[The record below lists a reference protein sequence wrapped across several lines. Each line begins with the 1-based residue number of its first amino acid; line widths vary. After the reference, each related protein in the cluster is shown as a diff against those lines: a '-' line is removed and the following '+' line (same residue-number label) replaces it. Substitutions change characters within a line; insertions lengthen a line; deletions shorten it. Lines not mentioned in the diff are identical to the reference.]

1 MDDEAEFTPRSPAE
15 AFPLLR
21 GAVIPI
27 LEKNAEARAAFD
39 AMRDRGLSEEAA
51 REEIARVL
59 MAVMF
64 HVGAG
69 SERLSAAGG
78 GAGLRN
84 EAFRRLAAGETARQ
98 IFEV

>member
-1 MDDEAEFTPRSPAE
+1 
-15 AFPLLR
+15 
-21 GAVIPI
+21 
-27 LEKNAEARAAFD
+27 
-39 AMRDRGLSEEAA
+39 MRDRGLSEEEA

-64 HVGAG
+64 HVGAR

-78 GAGLRN
+78 GNGLRN
-84 EAFRRLAAGETARQ
+84 EAFRRLAEGETARQ